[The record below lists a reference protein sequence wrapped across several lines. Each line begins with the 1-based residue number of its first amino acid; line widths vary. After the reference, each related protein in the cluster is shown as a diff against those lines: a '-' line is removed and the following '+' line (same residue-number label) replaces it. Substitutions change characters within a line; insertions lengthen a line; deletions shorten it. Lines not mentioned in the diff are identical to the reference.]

1 MADETTKEFAAAA
14 KDFRNATKELSQ
26 NTGKEVGKVVG
37 QDLLKVTQPFV
48 DSFKRIPGVQTL
60 GNVGKTIFNKGF
72 AALKNSREK
81 KLLADRLGL
90 TKKEFKTMEMQ
101 NRANKAFEK
110 QVEKMGEAAKNLLG
124 FDENFAKQLVE
135 NQLRGAD
142 GQFISL
148 RTAIDNQAESLNK
161 SFKQNKH
168 FNDQSLNIA
177 KKTQGNRA
185 KQEELEAEQAA
196 NEQKNQSLLESI
208 AGGIVTLNKSFLA
221 GLKDKG
227 LKGLGVVAALVAA
240 PFVALIAFFK
250 QLAVE
255 FAALKRL
262 TRVGAIGR
270 IFAPL
275 TNLFNG
281 LREAFRG
288 SFFRAELVKTFKPT
302 IDAIRNFF
310 RPVGNF
316 FRLVFN
322 QIAPLTKLTGTAT
335 GVLGFA
341 QNLGTT
347 LGKVFLPVTILM
359 SAFDFVTGFIEGYT
373 EEGII
378 GGLRE
383 GVTKVFGNLIG
394 APLDLLKSGVAF
406 ILRKLGFDE
415 SADALKKFSFKD
427 LIMKIVRAPFKL
439 LQKVVDMVTNFD
451 FKSLLK
457 DTLSFLPDSILNRI
471 GLGGNGTAADVGA
484 AMSGQGSAA
493 ARAKV
498 ITGEM
503 ARLEDRLEGS
513 YFSSSGR
520 KEDMEKLATLQKEA
534 TRLKAELEAQR
545 AGGTVVNAPSNSS
558 TNTTTNTTVNAVPMN
573 DPNNYPAEAF

>member
-1 MADETTKEFAAAA
+1 MADETTKEFADAVKTLQKASN
-14 KDFRNATKELSQ
+14 DLSQ
-26 NTGKEVGKVVG
+26 NTGKEVGKIVG
-37 QDLLKVTQPFV
+37 KDLLKVTQPFV

-72 AALKNSREK
+72 AALKDKREK
-81 KLLADRLGL
+81 ELLRKRLGL
-90 TKKEFKTMEMQ
+90 TEKEFKEFELRKRTMDAELEVQ
-101 NRANKAFEK
+101 
-110 QVEKMGEAAKNLLG
+110 EKMGAAAEKLLG
-124 FDENFAKQLVE
+124 LDPEKLINALSKE
-135 NQLRGAD
+135 NQGLAGNLDFYLNMTSEKQQEMVEGMNKLSSLQIENARGR
-142 GQFISL
+142 QV
-148 RTAIDNQAESLNK
+148 
-161 SFKQNKH
+161 
-168 FNDQSLNIA
+168 
-177 KKTQGNRA
+177 NRA

-196 NEQKNQSLLESI
+196 TEQKNQSLLESI

-250 QLAVE
+250 QLALE

-262 TRVGAIGR
+262 TRVGAIAR

-302 IDAIRNFF
+302 IDAIKNFF

-322 QIAPLTKLTGTAT
+322 QIAALTKLTTSAT
-335 GVLGFA
+335 GILGFA
-341 QNLGTT
+341 KGLGTT
-347 LGKVFLPVTILM
+347 LGKIFLPVTILM

-383 GVTKVFGNLIG
+383 GVAKVFGNLIG

-439 LQKVVDMVTNFD
+439 LQKVVDIVTNFD
-451 FKSLLK
+451 FQSLIPNNRL
-457 DTLSFLPDSILNRI
+457 TRFLGIA
-471 GLGGNGTAADVGA
+471 GGNDTAA
-484 AMSGQGSAA
+484 AA
-493 ARAKV
+493 AGAVNQSPLRAQSEAIAGEIAKLESKLKRFGS
-498 ITGEM
+498 TG
-503 ARLEDRLEGS
+503 RQGREDES
-513 YFSSSGR
+513 
-520 KEDMEKLATLQKEA
+520 KLAELQKEA

>member
-1 MADETTKEFAAAA
+1 MVDETTKEFAAAVKA
-14 KDFRNATKELSQ
+14 LEKASNELGKD
-26 NTGKEVGKVVG
+26 TGKEVRKIVGK
-37 QDLLKVTQPFV
+37 DLLKVTQPFV

-60 GNVGKTIFNKGF
+60 GNVGKTLFNKGF
-72 AALKNSREK
+72 AALKDSREK
-81 KLLADRLGL
+81 KLLADRLGIAAKDFKIL
-90 TKKEFKTMEMQ
+90 EQTKR
-101 NRANKAFEK
+101 NNDAFGK
-110 QVEKMGEAAKNLLG
+110 MNEKMAAAAEKLLG
-124 FDENFAKQLVE
+124 FDPELAKELTTGDMSAEDIV
-135 NQLRGAD
+135 A
-142 GQFISL
+142 
-148 RTAIDNQAESLNK
+148 AIDLSKEALQDEAKKNSKFLETRN
-161 SFKQNKH
+161 
-168 FNDQSLNIA
+168 NIA
-177 KKTQGNRA
+177 KKAQGNRA

-250 QLAVE
+250 QLALE

-262 TRVGAIGR
+262 TRVGAIAR

-302 IDAIRNFF
+302 IDAIKNFF

-322 QIAPLTKLTGTAT
+322 QIAALTKLTTSAT
-335 GVLGFA
+335 GILGFA
-341 QNLGTT
+341 KGLGTT
-347 LGKVFLPVTILM
+347 LGKIFLPVTILM

-383 GVTKVFGNLIG
+383 GVAKVFGNLIG

-439 LQKVVDMVTNFD
+439 LQKVVDIVTNFD
-451 FKSLLK
+451 FQSLIPNNRL
-457 DTLSFLPDSILNRI
+457 TRFLGIA
-471 GLGGNGTAADVGA
+471 GGNDTAA
-484 AMSGQGSAA
+484 AA
-493 ARAKV
+493 AGAVNQSPLRAQSEAIAGEIAKLESKLKRFGS
-498 ITGEM
+498 TG
-503 ARLEDRLEGS
+503 RQGREDES
-513 YFSSSGR
+513 
-520 KEDMEKLATLQKEA
+520 KLAELQKEA

-558 TNTTTNTTVNAVPMN
+558 TNSTTNTTVNAVPMN

>member
-1 MADETTKEFAAAA
+1 MADETTKEFADAVKTLQKASN
-14 KDFRNATKELSQ
+14 DLSQ
-26 NTGKEVGKVVG
+26 NTGKEVGKIVG
-37 QDLLKVTQPFV
+37 KDLLKVTQPFV

-72 AALKNSREK
+72 AALKDSREK

-90 TKKEFKTMEMQ
+90 TQKEFKLMEQ
-101 NRANKAFEK
+101 TKRSNDAFKEMN
-110 QVEKMGEAAKNLLG
+110 EKMMSAAENLLG
-124 FDENFAKQLVE
+124 FDKSFIDTMTERDEKGRFLSTKEMVAAIDANKESLLKEAKQNNILHE
-135 NQLRGAD
+135 GR
-142 GQFISL
+142 
-148 RTAIDNQAESLNK
+148 LNM
-161 SFKQNKH
+161 
-168 FNDQSLNIA
+168 A
-177 KKTQGNRA
+177 KKVQGNRA

-196 NEQKNQSLLESI
+196 TEQKNQSLLESI

-250 QLAVE
+250 QLALE

-262 TRVGAIGR
+262 TRVGAIAR

-322 QIAPLTKLTGTAT
+322 QIAALTKLTTSAT
-335 GVLGFA
+335 GILGFA
-341 QNLGTT
+341 KGLGTT
-347 LGKVFLPVTILM
+347 LGKIFLPVTILM

-383 GVTKVFGNLIG
+383 GVAKVFGNLIG

-439 LQKVVDMVTNFD
+439 LQKVVDIVTNFD
-451 FKSLLK
+451 FQALIPNNRL
-457 DTLSFLPDSILNRI
+457 TRFLGIA
-471 GLGGNGTAADVGA
+471 GGNDTAA
-484 AMSGQGSAA
+484 AA
-493 ARAKV
+493 AGAVNQSPLRAQSEA
-498 ITGEM
+498 IAGEI
-503 ARLEDRLEGS
+503 ARLEGRLEGF
-513 YFSSSGR
+513 YATGEGR
-520 KEDMEKLATLQKEA
+520 REDESQLAALQKEA

-558 TNTTTNTTVNAVPMN
+558 TNSTTNTTVNAVPMN